1 MADISKIKLPNNST
15 YNIKDDSAITSIS
28 KNHNNIT
35 ITYRDGTTSTIND
48 PYYDSIY
55 ATEIQGG
62 DLIVTGS
69 ARFLNT
75 INGSISGNAATAT
88 SATKATQDGNG
99 AVIST
104 TYLKVAQK
112 GVANGLAELDANGI
126 IVSSQLPSFVDDV
139 IEGYYYNNKFYKE
152 STHTTQI
159 TGETG
164 KIYVNLESGTDQN
177 KTYRWS
183 GSAFVVISETLALG
197 ETSSTAYR
205 GDRGKTAYDHATD
218 SSRLTTATASG
229 LYKVAST
236 AQGHIASLTAV
247 TKADITG
254 LGIPGSDT
262 DRYVNSAAFA
272 DATSADANNPV
283 KMTLTRAGSDTA
295 SVTAYIPK
303 VSSSS
308 AGVVPK
314 GTTVSSQSQSTKFLR
329 EDGTWAVPSYT
340 TDTNTTYTIGTSGN
354 TVTLT
359 PSSGSVQSITVPY
372 ATSAGSATDNTKL
385 PLAGGT
391 MTGDILFANSGTNIR
406 QIKGTNGDSDAWR
419 IAAGATGSNAGWLEI
434 ATADDYNEPIYV
446 RQYRFAD
453 ASTPFGSVQHEVVL
467 LDENGNS
474 SFSGKITSGLYEGF
488 LNWGGRSL
496 SASVTPIG
504 MSLSMSHNANRL
516 AFINGDLITSEFS
529 ADNGS
534 TWTAHN
540 LTASQKSWFFT
551 DSVAINVGKQQ
562 GSTEACTLDSKTR
575 ITITAQDGTNPSDR
589 VYISP
594 KKMLINVSTANG
606 LSVLVEYR
614 TGTNYLNDGA
624 WSTFGT
630 YTVSGWSGWNDI
642 PLVISSLGGDKTQ
655 TGNIWQLRLTFSV
668 TSLSTNESYRGSCS
682 VTSVRIFSDNSWASP
697 STIASTNHLYRY
709 DVDKNAYFPNGVLP
723 NVTNSY
729 NLGHPTYKW
738 ATVYATTF
746 NGTATNLSGFTNTTT
761 TATAINDATQNGHVF
776 VNGTSDIYGISDGA
790 AFVQAYSTS
799 WVAQIYQDYRTG
811 QIALRG
817 KNNGTWQAWRKVW
830 DSVNLTSK
838 TAAASGTDL
847 SLVTTGEK
855 AVWNAKPSTDTKN
868 TAGSTDTSSKIYLIG
883 ATSQAANPQ
892 TYSDDQVYVT
902 SGVLTTKSVQVG
914 GGSATM
920 EYSATTKSINFVF
933 AS

>member
-62 DLIVTGS
+62 NLIVTGS

-112 GVANGLAELDANGI
+112 GAANGLAELDANGI
-126 IVSSQLPSFVDDV
+126 VVSSQLPSFVDDV

-236 AQGHIASLTAV
+236 AQGHIASLTVV

-314 GTTVSSQSQSTKFLR
+314 GATVSSQSQSTKFLR
-329 EDGTWAVPSYT
+329 EDGTWATPSYT
-340 TDTNTTYTIGTSGN
+340 TDTNTHRPIQMNGTEILGNNTTALNLKAGTNVSLNNSSG
-354 TVTLT
+354 TVT
-359 PSSGSVQSITVPY
+359 IT
-372 ATSAGSATDNTKL
+372 
-385 PLAGGT
+385 
-391 MTGDILFANSGTNIR
+391 
-406 QIKGTNGDSDAWR
+406 
-419 IAAGATGSNAGWLEI
+419 
-434 ATADDYNEPIYV
+434 
-446 RQYRFAD
+446 
-453 ASTPFGSVQHEVVL
+453 
-467 LDENGNS
+467 
-474 SFSGKITSGLYEGF
+474 
-488 LNWGGRSL
+488 
-496 SASVTPIG
+496 
-504 MSLSMSHNANRL
+504 
-516 AFINGDLITSEFS
+516 
-529 ADNGS
+529 
-534 TWTAHN
+534 
-540 LTASQKSWFFT
+540 
-551 DSVAINVGKQQ
+551 
-562 GSTEACTLDSKTR
+562 
-575 ITITAQDGTNPSDR
+575 
-589 VYISP
+589 
-594 KKMLINVSTANG
+594 
-606 LSVLVEYR
+606 
-614 TGTNYLNDGA
+614 
-624 WSTFGT
+624 
-630 YTVSGWSGWNDI
+630 
-642 PLVISSLGGDKTQ
+642 
-655 TGNIWQLRLTFSV
+655 
-668 TSLSTNESYRGSCS
+668 
-682 VTSVRIFSDNSWASP
+682 
-697 STIASTNHLYRY
+697 
-709 DVDKNAYFPNGVLP
+709 
-723 NVTNSY
+723 
-729 NLGHPTYKW
+729 
-738 ATVYATTF
+738 
-746 NGTATNLSGFTNTTT
+746 
-761 TATAINDATQNGHVF
+761 
-776 VNGTSDIYGISDGA
+776 
-790 AFVQAYSTS
+790 
-799 WVAQIYQDYRTG
+799 
-811 QIALRG
+811 
-817 KNNGTWQAWRKVW
+817 
-830 DSVNLTSK
+830 
-838 TAAASGTDL
+838 
-847 SLVTTGEK
+847 
-855 AVWNAKPSTDTKN
+855 STDTKN
-868 TAGSTDTSSKIYLIG
+868 TAGSTDTSSKIYLVG

-892 TYSDDQVYVT
+892 TYSDNEVYAT

-914 GGSATM
+914 GGAVTM
-920 EYSATTKSINFVF
+920 EYNSTTKSINFVF